1 MKISFQWMG
10 FIENKLI
17 CSIIQHHCDF
27 LPVVSNPSKGD
38 GSRFDHAKDPNK
50 PNMVG
55 MGWPPNAAEE
65 WCYTYIY
72 GSYASRNS
80 RANGMPHWEIPD
92 SKVADIVALFCIAGA
107 EVRLIDDLLTIKC

>member
-1 MKISFQWMG
+1 MKISFRWMG
-10 FIENKLI
+10 FVENKVI

-27 LPVVSNPSKGD
+27 LPVGGVNDRPSSKFQYA
-38 GSRFDHAKDPNK
+38 SSPNK

-92 SKVADIVALFCIAGA
+92 SKVADIVALFCAAGA